1 MPDILSMRDT
11 SALNT
16 LHEGDVVFVPADS
29 VARFNYNTNQFDG
42 KFIDLGQYTVGAW
55 TKVNGIDIRQ
65 IGQPYERDGRSM
77 VEWFY
82 VSPSSEVYLIEDS
95 LYR

>member
-1 MPDILSMRDT
+1 MPDILSMRDI
-11 SALNT
+11 SVLDT

-29 VARFNYNTNQFDG
+29 VARFNHITNQFDG

-65 IGQPYERDGRSM
+65 IGQPYEREGRKLI
-77 VEWFY
+77 EWYY
-82 VSPSSEVYLIEDS
+82 VSPLSEVYLIENS